1 MRSAPNRFATLPRMP
16 LAILAATVLIVLGGR
31 LLGALQPPRV
41 TIPEIVPQGIVD
53 QGGDAPTQLDP
64 LTPAGVAPSSADLER
79 IRANITFW
87 GEKLTA
93 DDRDFVSAS
102 RLAGSQIELARATG
116 DLSAYLAAGTA
127 IDRALDANP
136 DYGLARDYHGVILVA
151 LHHFADARAYATS
164 VLADQPTDAVA
175 LATLGDAALELGDVA
190 AARTA
195 YATLVRVADGA
206 AARVRESHLAFIEG
220 RTADAVALSRSALD
234 AARAEGAVA
243 SGLAWYAYQ
252 LGDTLIATGDRA
264 GAATAYGDA
273 LAADPTS
280 HLAHWGLARVATADG
295 RIDDAIAQL
304 DAAIAVVPLPE
315 FVARRADLYAM
326 RGGTGDAARETADRK
341 TVLAIAQLNGEAS
354 SVYDRTLSLYLSNTA
369 IDPARALSLARTEI
383 AVRKDVYGYDAL
395 AWALLA
401 NGRPADAAAAMQTA
415 LAFGTRDAK
424 LLYHAGMIA
433 TAVGDAG
440 RARAQL
446 SDALALDASFDPMGA
461 QRARDTLST
470 LP

>member
-1 MRSAPNRFATLPRMP
+1 MP

-31 LLGALQPPRV
+31 LLVALQAPRIA
-41 TIPEIVPQGIVD
+41 IPEVVPQGAVD
-53 QGGDAPTQLDP
+53 QGGDAPAQLDP

-116 DLSAYLAAGTA
+116 DLGAYLAAGTA
-127 IDRALDANP
+127 IDRALVANP

-151 LHHFADARAYATS
+151 LHHFADARSYAVT
-164 VLADQPTDAVA
+164 VLADQPKDAAA

-195 YATLVRVADGA
+195 YATLARVADGA

-220 RTADAVALSRSALD
+220 RTTDAVAFSRSAL
-234 AARAEGAVA
+234 AAATAEGAVA
-243 SGLAWYAYQ
+243 SGLAWYHYQ

-264 GAATAYGDA
+264 GAATAYADA

-280 HLAHWGLARVATADG
+280 HLAHWGLARVAAAGG
-295 RIDDAIAQL
+295 RIDDAITQL

-315 FVARRADLYAM
+315 FVARRADLYEM
-326 RGGTGDAARETADRK
+326 RGAAGDAGREAADRK

-354 SVYDRTLSLYLSNTA
+354 GVYDRTLSLYLASTA
-369 IDPARALSLARTEI
+369 IEPARALSLAEAEI
-383 AVRKDVYGYDAL
+383 AIRKDVYGYDAL

-401 NGRPADAAAAMQTA
+401 NGRTADADAAMQTA

-424 LLYHAGMIA
+424 LLYHAGIIA
-433 TAVGDAG
+433 AAVGDQS
-440 RARAQL
+440 RARSQL